1 MRWKEVPVEARKEA
15 VNAILEA
22 LPERPDR
29 PRDALPSRFFEGRR
43 IPVLNPIEHVLAV
56 GLRSPTTL
64 TEAVADAVV
73 QVVADSFLTSFASKS
88 TSNDPDRVIE
98 TTFYLRHAF
107 LTWAVEVE
115 RDPDPELA
123 LGALCV
129 ESALAKVL
137 GNPDDEDTVLFLS
150 ETLRLDAEILVDVAI
165 TVTSLDQLLP
175 PVSSFSRTWFP
186 YVLMAHVV
194 SHRAVPPGEL
204 LAPLERVG
212 EGTEE
217 QTLRA
222 KRLTDQA
229 LELLP
234 ETVSDFM
241 ISAAETAASVVE
253 PLADP
258 RSLAEA
264 ISGVNPTMTVGG
276 VTVKPSDYDSLWK
289 GPSTDAEER
298 VEGIVEK
305 LGLDAVD
312 EIVENP
318 PDPLEGLELLEG
330 EDEEGQS

>member
-1 MRWKEVPVEARKEA
+1 MRWREVPVEAKEEA
-15 VNAILEA
+15 LRALLKA
-22 LPERPDR
+22 LPEDPYH
-29 PRDALPSRFFEGRR
+29 PRDALPSRFFRGRR
-43 IPVLNPIEHVLAV
+43 IPVVNPIEHLLSA

-73 QVVADSFLTSFASKS
+73 QVVSDVFLTSS
-88 TSNDPDRVIE
+88 TSVSVSDDPERVLE

-115 RDPDPELA
+115 KDPDPELA

-129 ESALAKVL
+129 ESALAKAL
-137 GNPDDEDTVLFLS
+137 GDPDDEDTILFLS
-150 ETLRLDAEILVDVAI
+150 ETLRVDAEILTDVA
-165 TVTSLDQLLP
+165 TSVTSLDQLLP
-175 PVSSFSRTWFP
+175 PVSSFARTWFP
-186 YVLMAHVV
+186 YVLMSHVV
-194 SHRAVPPGEL
+194 AHRAVPSGEL
-204 LAPLERVG
+204 LTPLERVE

-222 KRLTDQA
+222 KRITDAA
-229 LELLP
+229 LES
-234 ETVSDFM
+234 VSDDVADF
-241 ISAAETAASVVE
+241 IFSTAETAASVVE

-258 RSLAEA
+258 RTLVEA
-264 ISGVNPTMTVGG
+264 ISSVNPTMSVGG
-276 VTVKPSDYDSLWK
+276 VTIEPSEYDSLWK

-318 PDPLEGLELLEG
+318 PDPLEGLELLEEE
-330 EDEEGQS
+330 EDQS